1 MCINLLSFSS
11 NKEID
16 LIKREIRSDSSREI
30 KLKYTNFLRKRYR
43 ENVKIIRDNFAR
55 SFVVRT
61 STIRDGMAAITRQDP
76 LKNY

>member
-1 MCINLLSFSS
+1 MCISLLSFSS

-61 STIRDGMAAITRQDP
+61 SMIRDGMAAITRQDP